1 MVGYLAKSLAGH
13 DKGNIYII
21 IEETETDVLVA
32 DGKHKTLGHP
42 KRKNKKHIQ
51 VIKQKNAIDTNEA
64 IKYSIKEYLR
74 RTMDV

>member
-32 DGKHKTLGHP
+32 DGKYKTLEHP

>member
-32 DGKHKTLGHP
+32 DGKYKTLGHP

>member
-32 DGKHKTLGHP
+32 DGKYKTLEHP

-51 VIKQKNAIDTNEA
+51 VIKQKNAIDTNET